1 MPDPIILYGTPT
13 CPMIPPVCGRL
24 QPAGA
29 NFQYVDISRDG
40 EARARVREINNG
52 NESVPTLVFPDGT
65 TLTEP
70 SEAQLQARL
79 EAEGLTVKPATLLQ
93 RFTENPFASLLGL
106 AALIFGLIDG
116 NWVFLVLGA
125 AFLAYVLWRS
135 R

>member
-13 CPMIPPVCGRL
+13 CPMIPPVRGML
-24 QPAGA
+24 QRAGA
-29 NFQYVDISRDG
+29 DFQYVDISRDG

-70 SEAQLQARL
+70 SGAQLQARL